1 MGQTASLAQADAFE
15 RIAEILGCKWSLM
28 ILDLI
33 DQGTNRP
40 GAIERSLPGLTA
52 TVLHRCLRRMERD
65 GLLQKEEFQVVP
77 FHVEYRLTDT
87 GGQFRDL
94 VQRARSLA
102 EQWPGTQLAK
112 QSD

>member
-1 MGQTASLAQADAFE
+1 VDQTVSLNQTDAFE

-33 DQGTNRP
+33 EQGTNRP

-65 GLLQKEEFQVVP
+65 GLLEKQEFDVVP
-77 FHVEYRLTDT
+77 FHVEYRLSTS
-87 GGQFRDL
+87 GGQFREL
-94 VQRARSLA
+94 VQMARSLA
-102 EQWPGTQLAK
+102 QEWPGTQLAK
-112 QSD
+112 QTD